1 MYTYLNSSGAFDLIF
16 NFEFSQMLSFDG
28 IKLCSAVAGTGRM
41 VVVCAVTVQSEGG
54 CKVMLFLGLIK
65 NRAVNS

>member
-1 MYTYLNSSGAFDLIF
+1 
-16 NFEFSQMLSFDG
+16 MLSFDD
-28 IKLCSAVAGTGRM
+28 IKICSAVAGTSRM

-65 NRAVNS
+65 DRAVNS